1 MKSINK
7 FLTMLAALL
16 LTASSLFSAATV
28 FAAGT
33 TTTSVTVHKLL
44 ATDGDMDKIAN
55 ELETGNY
62 AGNKVGVLPANAKEI
77 AGVMFVWTN
86 TNNEIIDENG
96 QTLGVNIDPQTF
108 TQIIHTSLN

>member
-44 ATDGDMDKIAN
+44 ATDG
-55 ELETGNY
+55 GY
-62 AGNKVGVLPANAKEI
+62 G
-77 AGVMFVWTN
+77 
-86 TNNEIIDENG
+86 
-96 QTLGVNIDPQTF
+96 
-108 TQIIHTSLN
+108 